1 MGIKSGEAKYLSKNA
16 KSLANHLHPCQFIHV
31 VYRANRWTINLIPIS
46 TPLEIDF
53 VLAFNFTI
61 IN

>member
-1 MGIKSGEAKYLSKNA
+1 MGIKSGEAKYVAKNA
-16 KSLANHLHPCQFIHV
+16 KPLANHSLPAYSCRLQGS
-31 VYRANRWTINLIPIS
+31 RWTINLIPFP